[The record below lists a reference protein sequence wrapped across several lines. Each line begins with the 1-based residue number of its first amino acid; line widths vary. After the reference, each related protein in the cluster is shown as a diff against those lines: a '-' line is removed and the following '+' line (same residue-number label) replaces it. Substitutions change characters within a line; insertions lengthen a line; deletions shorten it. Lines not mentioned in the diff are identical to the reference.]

1 MLRQVRAMFLVL
13 LASLASTTFVAAQCP
28 AISGP
33 CRCAPSIYE
42 PVAIICENAGS
53 LSNALQAIQPARDIS
68 IDSLTILDTA
78 IPNIPANAFVG
89 FTILR
94 LVLNRNTLQSIDDQ
108 AFNGPLID
116 SLVELDLNDNNLGQ
130 IPQTGLTRLRNLRK
144 LYLNRNRI
152 NTLASNAFAGYES
165 KDLLIK
171 LSLAGNRLTDQSLTD
186 TAVFRP
192 LRLLQELSLETNAL
206 TAIPSAALV
215 NQRGTLTN
223 LNLGL
228 NNINEVPVGAL
239 DFPNLTSLSLEFNG
253 ITVIPPQAFQ
263 GVPNLQYL
271 YLTGNKFPSWA
282 PEMFRYITQLRTLG
296 IGETPISVIPN
307 NAFMVSVRDFFR
319 IVFSSSFPN
328 EEPQPLTGKAL
339 SLVGWIILAII
350 MTILLISICLLA
362 MVRYGMSHRRKK
374 QKDQEIEDDA
384 RMMSSAASVYGVGP
398 VSVIERPYSTV
409 PPVSLD
415 LPAAHTLDDRASNY
429 FY

>member
-1 MLRQVRAMFLVL
+1 MLELRTVLVAL
-13 LASLASTTFVAAQCP
+13 LAALASLTSSAVDAQCP
-28 AISGP
+28 PVSGP

-53 LSNALQAIQPARDIS
+53 LSNVMQAIQSAKDTS
-68 IDSLTILDTA
+68 IDSLMIMDTA
-78 IPNIPANAFVG
+78 VSTIPANAFMG

-108 AFNGPLID
+108 AFNGALLD

-130 IPQTGLTRLRNLRK
+130 IPQTGLPRLRNLRK

-152 NTLASNAFAGYES
+152 NSLSSNAFAGYES

-186 TAVFRP
+186 SAVFRP

-228 NNINEVPVGAL
+228 NNINDVPVGAL

-253 ITVIPPQAFQ
+253 ITIIPPQAFQ

-282 PEMFRYITQLRTLG
+282 PEMFRYITQLRT
-296 IGETPISVIPN
+296 
-307 NAFMVSVRDFFR
+307 
-319 IVFSSSFPN
+319 
-328 EEPQPLTGKAL
+328 
-339 SLVGWIILAII
+339 W
-350 MTILLISICLLA
+350 
-362 MVRYGMSHRRKK
+362 HRR
-374 QKDQEIEDDA
+374 DA
-384 RMMSSAASVYGVGP
+384 
-398 VSVIERPYSTV
+398 
-409 PPVSLD
+409 D
-415 LPAAHTLDDRASNY
+415 LCHSQ
-429 FY
+429 